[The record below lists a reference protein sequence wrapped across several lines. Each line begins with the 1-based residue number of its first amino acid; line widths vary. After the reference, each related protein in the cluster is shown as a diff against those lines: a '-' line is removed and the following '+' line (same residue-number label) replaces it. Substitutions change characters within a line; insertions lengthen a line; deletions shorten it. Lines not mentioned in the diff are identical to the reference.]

1 MTDDGAARYKLP
13 NEENRRIFWERI
25 VPREFA
31 SRIPQETP
39 TVVFLVGQPGAGKTR
54 VGQRIG
60 EVLDRRGGFIDVD
73 SDLYKPYHPAYD
85 DLMRQN
91 DTVMAAYTRA
101 DGRSWMAQAHEYVRE
116 HKLNAIIQ
124 ETSQDGE
131 AVAAT
136 IRAYRAAG
144 FQVEAMMMGVGE
156 AMSRQGIVNRYHEQV
171 KDRGSGRLTVQRNAD
186 ESYRGIIDLA
196 QLVDDGRLADRVG
209 VFRRGEVEARYRN
222 ALDSNGQWEQP
233 PELPAAIVRE
243 RNRPWTVRESAE
255 FLQVQGKLHTEMGPE
270 WSERLD
276 YIDGLAAL
284 QLASMTV
291 LSDHDL
297 SQLAVQP
304 GPRRADFVEE
314 ASRRERLSPQQ
325 RQAETAGREHMAA
338 RLAQPNEAGKKP
350 GHALEQSGTGIA
362 GQAFGERT
370 SEAIRSP
377 AQGVAAEPVPPS
389 TLDPTVPRPRRAQQ
403 LNEDVP
409 GSVRDGGR

>member
-1 MTDDGAARYKLP
+1 MTDDGAARYKLSD
-13 NEENRRIFWERI
+13 EENRRIFREEI

-31 SRIPQETP
+31 GLTPQETP

-60 EVLDRRGGFIDVD
+60 DVLDRRGGFVDVD

-85 DLMRQN
+85 DLMRQA
-91 DTVMAAYTRA
+91 DTLMAAYTRA
-101 DGRSWMAQAHEYVRE
+101 DGRSWMAQAHEYVRS
-116 HKLNAIIQ
+116 HKLNALIQ
-124 ETSQDGE
+124 ETTQDGE

-196 QLVDDGRLADRVG
+196 QLVDDGCLADRVD
-209 VFRRGEVEARYRN
+209 VFRRGEVEPRYRN
-222 ALDSNGQWEQP
+222 ALDRNGQWEQP

-276 YIDGLAAL
+276 DIDDLAAP
-284 QLASMTV
+284 QLASVTL

-297 SQLAVQP
+297 SQLAAQP
-304 GPRRADFVEE
+304 DSRYADFVQE
-314 ASRRERLSPQQ
+314 ANRRERLSPQQ
-325 RQAETAGREHMAA
+325 RQAETASREHVAA
-338 RLAQPNEAGKKP
+338 RQEQSGAGKRP
-350 GHALEQSGTGIA
+350 GHAVEQSATGIA
-362 GQAFGERT
+362 GQAFGKRT
-370 SEAIRSP
+370 NEAMRDP
-377 AQGVAAEPVPPS
+377 APGLAAEPVQPTTQDQRPHPP
-389 TLDPTVPRPRRAQQ
+389 Q
-403 LNEDVP
+403 L
-409 GSVRDGGR
+409 

>member
-1 MTDDGAARYKLP
+1 MSDDGAARYKLP
-13 NEENRRIFWERI
+13 DEENRRIFRERI
-25 VPREFA
+25 VPQEFA
-31 SRIPQETP
+31 GRIPQETP

-85 DLMRQN
+85 DLLRQD
-91 DTVMAAYTRA
+91 DTLMAAYTRA
-101 DGRSWMAQAHEYVRE
+101 DGRSWMAQAHQYVRD

-144 FQVEAMMMGVGE
+144 FQVEAMVMGVGE
-156 AMSRQGIVNRYHEQV
+156 AMSRQGIINRYHEQV

-196 QLVDDGRLADRVG
+196 QLVDDGCLADRVG
-209 VFRRGEVEARYRN
+209 VFRRGEVEPRYRN
-222 ALDSNGQWEQP
+222 ALDRNGQWEQP

-243 RNRPWTVRESAE
+243 RNRSWTVRESAE

-276 YIDGLAAL
+276 DIDDLAAP
-284 QLASMTV
+284 QLASVTV

-297 SQLAVQP
+297 SQLAAQP
-304 GPRRADFVEE
+304 GPQRADFVEE
-314 ASRRERLSPQQ
+314 ASRRERLSPLQ
-325 RQAETAGREHMAA
+325 RRGETGGREHVAA
-338 RLAQPNEAGKKP
+338 RWEQPSGAGKKP
-350 GHALEQSGTGIA
+350 GHAVDQSATGIA
-362 GQAFGERT
+362 GQAFGRRT
-370 SEAIRSP
+370 NEAMRGP
-377 AQGVAAEPVPPS
+377 APGLAAEPVQH
-389 TLDPTVPRPRRAQQ
+389 TKQEQRPRPSQ
-403 LNEDVP
+403 L
-409 GSVRDGGR
+409 